1 MAYQSVA
8 SLWKTQTMPYIHPR
22 GMCNPRILAQ
32 LTPTGTCCLSTV
44 GSHCPLWGKSEVS
57 GNQRHQEHPSVM
69 INEVV
74 GTRIR
79 SPAPWWRRLRGT
91 LNAAQWVDAPMVHS
105 SDAQLDLLCWP
116 PLLVFLPYYLPFM
129 KLSSKLNPNLCFWG
143 KGNYDSHQHLF
154 TNLRKWGIMSC
165 LESTLS
171 LNFSSCHL
179 GNMHNRECFIS

>member
-22 GMCNPRILAQ
+22 GMCNPRTLAQ

-44 GSHCPLWGKSEVS
+44 GSHCPLWGKSGVS

-91 LNAAQWVDAPMVHS
+91 LNAAQWVDPHQITRPLVEKAEAHAECCPVGGCSHGPQQRCSARS
-105 SDAQLDLLCWP
+105 SLISDDQLTPSPCLS
-116 PLLVFLPYYLPFM
+116 PLLPFM

-154 TNLRKWGIMSC
+154 TNLRK
-165 LESTLS
+165 
-171 LNFSSCHL
+171 
-179 GNMHNRECFIS
+179 